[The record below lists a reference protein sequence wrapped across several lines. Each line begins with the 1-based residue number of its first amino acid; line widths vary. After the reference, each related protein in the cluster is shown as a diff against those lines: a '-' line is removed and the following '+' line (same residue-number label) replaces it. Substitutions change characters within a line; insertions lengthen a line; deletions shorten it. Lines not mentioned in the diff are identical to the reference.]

1 MAMPSSSATPTSGGG
16 AQARILLDADYV
28 GGVATIFRSDG
39 KYLTLDF
46 PPRPDSPIARSLH
59 VVGVPY
65 VVATTDR
72 GEDVTVELPTL
83 GNLAPLRGRPVV
95 YLDQQAW
102 SKLALA
108 QHEPKVLPPKEL
120 DAALWL
126 VDLVKEWAVVLP
138 YSNGVLTE
146 TSHWTNREKRRRL
159 ALTIATLSRGW
170 QMLDP
175 LALRSA
181 EMRSVVGADPDRWP
195 LPTVWTLEPG
205 AASAARGDRVDVGD
219 GLPPELALTTNAASS
234 TIAVFATILDKDPI
248 ERADPNGW
256 ANRWAALADHVRE
269 TSKPAHLTAKAVH
282 AAVIGD
288 ATQEFARAAASVGCT
303 PEVFSTW
310 LNEAARDDLRGLPA
324 LGLVR
329 EVTYLKVVN
338 STARWE
344 PNDLHDIFYLVHAA
358 GYADAVVGERGFITL
373 IEQAQR
379 RLGRPVTAYK
389 TLHLLRASGLLDGVE
404 GAGPDKGT
412 ETPPDSS
419 R

>member
-1 MAMPSSSATPTSGGG
+1 MTTHANSATPTSRSDPR
-16 AQARILLDADYV
+16 ARVLLDTDYV
-28 GGVATIFRSDG
+28 SGVATVFRSDG
-39 KYLTLDF
+39 KYAELRL
-46 PPRPDSPIARSLH
+46 PPRPDSPIARSVHLL
-59 VVGVPY
+59 GFPY
-65 VVATTDR
+65 LVATTDR
-72 GEDVTVELPTL
+72 GEDVAVELPTL
-83 GNLAPLRGRPVV
+83 ANLAPLRGRPVV

-108 QHEPKVLPPKEL
+108 QHQPEVLPPEEL
-120 DAALWL
+120 GAALWL
-126 VDLVKEWAVVLP
+126 IDLVSKWAVVLP

-146 TSHWTNREKRRRL
+146 TTHWTNREKRRRL

-181 EMRSVVGADPDRWP
+181 EMQSVVGVDPNKWP

-205 AASAARGDRVDVGD
+205 AASAARGDRFDAGE
-219 GLPPELALTTNAASS
+219 GLPPDLALTANAASS
-234 TIAVFATILDKDPI
+234 TIAVFATILDNDPV
-248 ERADPNGW
+248 ERAEPDGW

-269 TSKPAHLTAKAVH
+269 TQKPAHLTALAVH
-282 AAVIGD
+282 AAVISD
-288 ATQEFARAAASVGCT
+288 AGQELARAAASVGCA

-310 LNEAARDDLRGLPA
+310 LNDAARDDLRRLPA

-338 STARWE
+338 STAKWE

-389 TLHLLRASGLLDGVE
+389 TLHLLRASGLLDGAE

-412 ETPPDSS
+412 EPLHDSS